1 MIGIDVSKS
10 WLDAHVLLKGR
21 VEERA
26 LRVKNSEV
34 VFSNSSNG

>member
-26 LRVKNSEV
+26 LRVKKLRGG
-34 VFSNSSNG
+34 FYQTH